1 MNTTASSARSRS
13 ASSNTITGF
22 LPPSSKCRRLSVG
35 AAWAWISDP
44 VADSPTN
51 PIALISGCSVSARPA
66 DSPRPCTVFSTPGGR
81 PASRAIS
88 DSSAAVQGDHSAG
101 LCTTV
106 QPAASAGAI
115 FHVDSM
121 NGVFHGVITPTGP
134 SGDRLE
140 KFMWC
145 SSGIERPLRRVGC
158 VVGEEPEVLGT
169 ADRRRA
175 HEPDGLAG
183 VDAFDRGDLVGPLD
197 DQVGDVVQDP
207 LALLPA
213 AARPIAERG
222 GGGARRGVDVAGAAA
237 RHRAKQ
243 RAVDRRVIVER
254 VAARARRRLAVDQV
268 QQRALGEAAQLRG
281 SRWRSSPR
289 TCGWLPWKL
298 LRAAAQARS
307 VRDVPVR
314 SAITA
319 RRWFSLIRQAG
330 SISWYSTLSIIV
342 VVASPR

>member
-22 LPPSSKCRRLSVG
+22 LPPSSKWRRLSVG

-51 PIALISGCSVSARPA
+51 AIALIDGCSVSARPA
-66 DSPRPCTVFSTPGGR
+66 DSPRPWTVFSTPGGS

-106 QPAASAGAI
+106 QPAARAGAI

-134 SGDRLE
+134 SGDRVE

-145 SSGIERPLRRVGC
+145 SSGIERPLGASGAWSAKNRKFSAPRIAAALMNRTVWPVSTHSTAAISSARSTIRSATSC
-158 VVGEEPEVLGT
+158 RIRLRSCPLRPDQSPNAAAAARAAASMSSEPPLATVPSSAPSIGEWLSNVS
-169 ADRRRA
+169 
-175 HEPDGLAG
+175 
-183 VDAFDRGDLVGPLD
+183 
-197 DQVGDVVQDP
+197 P
-207 LALLPA
+207 LALGVGSPSI
-213 AARPIAERG
+213 RCSSGPI
-222 GGGARRGVDVAGAAA
+222 
-237 RHRAKQ
+237 
-243 RAVDRRVIVER
+243 
-254 VAARARRRLAVDQV
+254 
-268 QQRALGEAAQLRG
+268 GEAAQLAR
-281 SRWRSSPR
+281 SPWRSSPR

-298 LRAAAQARS
+298 LRAAAQARCRF
-307 VRDVPVR
+307 VRCRCVR
-314 SAITA
+314 
-319 RRWFSLIRQAG
+319 R
-330 SISWYSTLSIIV
+330 
-342 VVASPR
+342 SPRAGGSR